1 MWMYYSVKM
10 HDTSPKNLLNNPGRE
25 NSRCIDHYSLCSP
38 AGCGL
43 TAAAHLF
50 WSFFTLSFVIR
61 PNEQFPSDRFCIFPS
76 SQQQQQQID
85 KFKKYVIDFPRGI
98 YLRSFRPSHGASPEI
113 IHRVCPSC
121 DLDEERSDWQVPD
134 QIRREEGG
142 EHQLP
147 SASTSHRLT
156 QLTDTA
162 PLFRHSTVYNEC
174 RKV

>member
-76 SQQQQQQID
+76 SQQQQQQQQID
-85 KFKKYVIDFPRGI
+85 KLKKICNRFPQRNISPILSSFARSVTRNYPPRLSILWSGRG
-98 YLRSFRPSHGASPEI
+98 
-113 IHRVCPSC
+113 
-121 DLDEERSDWQVPD
+121 EERLTGPRSDQTGGG
-134 QIRREEGG
+134 RRA
-142 EHQLP
+142 
-147 SASTSHRLT
+147 SAAISVHKS
-156 QLTDTA
+156 QTDTA
-162 PLFRHSTVYNEC
+162 DWHCTSV
-174 RKV
+174 